1 MRHTAIVTGG
11 SRGIG
16 AEIARELGA
25 MGFAVAVNYAR
36 SRAAAEAVAEE
47 IAAAGGCAA
56 ALGGDVS
63 DPEQAERLAR
73 AAAEQ
78 LGPVELLVNN
88 AGISHFSLAQDTLD
102 ADWRRVFAV
111 NMDGVFHMCRA
122 VLPGMIARKAGRIV
136 NIGSM
141 WGQVGVACESAYAA
155 SKAAV
160 IGYTKS
166 LAKELGP
173 SGILVNCVCPG
184 LIDTEMNAHLA
195 PEEFAAVVE
204 ETPIGRAGRPED
216 VARVVA
222 FLAQDGFLTGQVL
235 GVNGGLVIG

>member
-47 IAAAGGCAA
+47 ITAAGGCAA
-56 ALGGDVS
+56 ALSGDVS
-63 DPEQAERLAR
+63 DPEQAERLVR

-88 AGISHFSLAQDTLD
+88 AGISHFSLAQDTAD

-111 NMDGVFHMCRA
+111 NTDGVFHMCRA
-122 VLPGMIARKAGRIV
+122 VLPSMIARKAGRIV

-141 WGQVGVACESAYAA
+141 WGQVGAACESAYAA

-195 PEEFAAVVE
+195 PEELAAVVE
-204 ETPIGRAGRPED
+204 ETPVGRMGCPKD

-222 FLAQDGFLTGQVL
+222 FLAQDDFLTGQVL